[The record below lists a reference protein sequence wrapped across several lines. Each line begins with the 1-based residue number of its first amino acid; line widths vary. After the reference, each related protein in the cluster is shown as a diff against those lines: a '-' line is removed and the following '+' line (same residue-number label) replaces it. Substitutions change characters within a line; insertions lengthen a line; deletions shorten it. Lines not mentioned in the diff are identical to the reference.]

1 MQKHMKDKNAHNKI
15 LKMMRKE
22 YDAMKDK
29 VESEVHS
36 PARVQRSLM
45 SQITTGNMEQYHR
58 VVDNY
63 PDCAT
68 PTNSGISTPL
78 QNT

>member
-1 MQKHMKDKNAHNKI
+1 
-15 LKMMRKE
+15 MMRKE

-45 SQITTGNMEQYHR
+45 NQIKKLEDQLGGAAEIPETAQG
-58 VVDNY
+58 
-63 PDCAT
+63 
-68 PTNSGISTPL
+68 
-78 QNT
+78 